1 MCPSYAFKCSLD
13 CVPTACRSRNL
24 WISKGLGAYSRAAVR
39 DLNII
44 TSLAHRIALIAT
56 NPQPARNSQSL
67 LSHFSDAAARA
78 RNRLHSYNHALDD
91 SMLPHPESHFTQELF
106 HAEMLCARGKIFQVS
121 FLTYWL
127 FLAFLPYQTSL
138 SQALADSEDLTGTQL
153 KQKAK
158 SLVLQVAAVV
168 LMRIC
173 LFHRN

>member
-78 RNRLHSYNHALDD
+78 RDRLHSYNHALDD
-91 SMLPHPESHFTQELF
+91 SMLPHPESHFTQDLF
-106 HAEMLCARGKIFQVS
+106 HAEMLCARGKIFQVFARFS
-121 FLTYWL
+121 HIGCILL
-127 FLAFLPYQTSL
+127 FSHTKPLYRRL
-138 SQALADSEDLTGTQL
+138 
-153 KQKAK
+153 
-158 SLVLQVAAVV
+158 
-168 LMRIC
+168 
-173 LFHRN
+173 